1 MARRQERLNNRLMEV
16 LSPVIE
22 TEMSNPRLQMLNL
35 TRVKMNR
42 DGSHAT
48 IYFVSENEDYSHQEV
63 EIALNKAKGYF
74 RSVLAETLNLR
85 YTPDLSFRYDQSI
98 EESKRLDALF
108 EQIAAERENNPPRF
122 DEERT

>member
-16 LSPVIE
+16 LTPVIE
-22 TEMSNPRLQMLNL
+22 TEMENPRLQMLSL
-35 TRVKMNR
+35 TRIKVNR
-42 DGSHAT
+42 DGSHAI
-48 IYFVSENEDYSHQEV
+48 IYFVSENQDYSHQAV
-63 EIALNKAKGYF
+63 ETALNKAKGHF
-74 RSVLAETLNLR
+74 RSVLADALNLR

-108 EQIAAERENNPPRF
+108 EQIAAERVNNPPRF

>member
-16 LSPVIE
+16 LTPVIE

-108 EQIAAERENNPPRF
+108 EQIAAERVNNPPRF

>member
-16 LSPVIE
+16 LTPVIE

-48 IYFVSENEDYSHQEV
+48 IYFVSENEDYSHKEV

-74 RSVLAETLNLR
+74 RSVLAEALNLR

-108 EQIAAERENNPPRF
+108 EQIAAERVNNPPRF
-122 DEERT
+122 DEEST